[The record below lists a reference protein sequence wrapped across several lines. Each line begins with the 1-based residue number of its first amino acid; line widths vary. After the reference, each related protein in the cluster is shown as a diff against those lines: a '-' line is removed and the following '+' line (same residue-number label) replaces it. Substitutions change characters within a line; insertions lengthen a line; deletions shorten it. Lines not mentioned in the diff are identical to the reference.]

1 MKSHLAELLS
11 RFKRELITIGLFSAV
26 INILMLSPTLYML
39 QVFDRVMIS
48 QSEIT
53 LIVLTA
59 LVLSFY
65 CVQAFCEWMRSRLMI
80 GVGLHLD
87 AALSA
92 AVFHGTFRD
101 QLRMSG
107 RAPIQSFSDMTTI
120 RQWLTGNGAFAF
132 FDLPWSPIYLGVMFM
147 LHPMLGWLTILFMLI
162 LLGFAWWTSVATQ
175 ASNEASE
182 DEEKTL
188 NVFIHSKLQNA
199 EVIEAHGMVPN
210 FMKHWWQQQISTLQ
224 AQTNGKSKANAFT
237 VSSKELRVLMQ
248 SLSLGAAALLAFQGE
263 LSFGAM
269 IAASLLVGRATSPID
284 QIVGG
289 WSGFIAARQAMRR
302 LESVLQQAPNA
313 GQLALPTPDQISVAL
328 RAVSATAEG
337 REARILTDIHANFPA
352 GRVYIV
358 RGSSGAG
365 KSTLG
370 KLILGIWPDWQGEV
384 LLNGCP
390 IQSLDRSRLGAHLG
404 YLPQDIELF
413 SGTVADNI
421 ARMNAPDSAK
431 VIEAA
436 QIAGAHDMILRLP
449 NGYDSK
455 IGPGGHTLSG
465 GQRQQ
470 VALARAVYGL
480 PRLIVLDE
488 PNSNLDVR
496 GEAAL
501 IGALKRL
508 REQRCTVLM
517 ITHRALGAGIA
528 DEVLQMEAGRIVRRD
543 AESTADPIAD
553 ELPTV
558 APLTP
563 AMPS

>member
-59 LVLSFY
+59 LVLFFY

-182 DEEKTL
+182 DEEKAL

-224 AQTNGKSKANAFT
+224 TQTNGKSKANAFT

-313 GQLALPTPDQISVAL
+313 GPLALPTPDQISVAL

-337 REARILTDIHANFPA
+337 REAPILTDIHADFPA

-480 PRLIVLDE
+480 PRLVVLDE

-508 REQRCTVLM
+508 REQGCTVLM